1 MSQPHNRNSQLKA
14 LGEIDTEAG
23 EFWVENPFM
32 MPGIRANLSAF
43 EQNRTFLNL
52 DGTSFLD
59 VSFATGADLDSDSRS
74 AITADFNR
82 DGTTDLLVASVG
94 GGPLRLFLNRYP
106 TGNFVRLK
114 LVGKKNNSLG
124 IGARL
129 IAEVGDRKIVRDV
142 FPPNG
147 FMGQGPVEIILGLG
161 DAKKISRLS
170 LRWPNKKEEQF
181 VDLEAGSSYNLVEG
195 QGLAREE

>member
-1 MSQPHNRNSQLKA
+1 MSQPHNRQSEIKA

-32 MPGIRANLSAF
+32 MPSIRANLSAY

-52 DGTSFLD
+52 DGKSFID
-59 VSFATGADLDSDSRS
+59 VSFATAADLDSDSRS
-74 AITADFNR
+74 AVAADFNA
-82 DGTTDLLVASVG
+82 DGATDLLVASVG

-114 LVGKKNNSLG
+114 LVGENSNRLG
-124 IGARL
+124 IGARI
-129 IAEVGDRKIVRDV
+129 IAEVGDRKIVRDI

-147 FMGQGPVEIILGLG
+147 FMGQGPVEVILGLG
-161 DAKKISRLS
+161 EAEKITQLS
-170 LRWPNKKEEQF
+170 VRWPNKEEQLF
-181 VDLEAGSSYNLVEG
+181 SDLEAGASYQLTEG
-195 QGLAREE
+195 EAYQKAK

>member
-1 MSQPHNRNSQLKA
+1 MSQPHNRNSEIKA
-14 LGEIDTEAG
+14 LGEIDAEAG

-32 MPGIRANLSAF
+32 MPSIRANLSAY

-52 DGTSFLD
+52 DGKSFLD

-82 DGTTDLLVASVG
+82 DGAPDLLVASVG

-106 TGNFVRLK
+106 VGNHVRLK
-114 LVGKKNNSLG
+114 IVGQKSNRLG
-124 IGARL
+124 IGTRL
-129 IAEVGDRKIVRDV
+129 VAEVGDRKIVRDV

-147 FMGQGPVEIILGLG
+147 FMGQGPVEVIIGLG
-161 DAKKISRLS
+161 EAQEIDRLS
-170 LRWPNKKEEQF
+170 LRWPTQITQVVSDLKAEETYELIEGEVLKK
-181 VDLEAGSSYNLVEG
+181 GK
-195 QGLAREE
+195 